1 MFTEVSE
8 LMFPDEAITLGK
20 KIDPQ
25 DMPKQ
30 EKQEKLDFKEIVIM
44 ECESFVQ
51 ARSISLV
58 SLEADIQLATEHK
71 ENTTTILGK
80 LGKLKDTCGGPFQE
94 AIDVLD
100 KQITQLL
107 K

>member
-30 EKQEKLDFKEIVIM
+30 EK
-44 ECESFVQ
+44 
-51 ARSISLV
+51 
-58 SLEADIQLATEHK
+58 
-71 ENTTTILGK
+71 
-80 LGKLKDTCGGPFQE
+80 
-94 AIDVLD
+94 
-100 KQITQLL
+100 
-107 K
+107 